1 MKIETSPLVLSKVIN
16 IEKLAGILNNFT
28 NLTKIDV
35 AVVDIFGKEVLSKR
49 INPNRS
55 ICNLVKG
62 MPFVRTCD
70 NSIKYGIFKSADL
83 GEPYTFKCGEMI
95 RCIAPIFV
103 DDKVIGGIALGPV
116 LLWDSDDFA
125 AIEFHNLK
133 EELGFNDYLLNDIL
147 EYTTKISCEYMNNA
161 VGLLSLIVGHICQ
174 ENNEFFKQRTKIMM
188 QQRRISELI
197 QEKKETKFA
206 SFKRTNNKDT
216 ELEKEFISLVQLGEK
231 EAAMN
236 TLNEIFGTV
245 ISRSKGNLDVIKNKT
260 LELLTDLSKSANI
273 MGTHSMELSSI
284 MVNYIP
290 KIMEELNFDKIFF
303 WVNEAVDKMTI
314 AIYNSRGYQKSNEYI
329 IKAINFIKTHYSD
342 NITLNDVAEHAY
354 VSPYYLSHLF
364 QKELGITFINYLIKI
379 RIDNA
384 ILLIQKGEREVQNIA
399 YKVGFNNSSYFIK
412 VFKNM
417 IGITPYKYIKVLN
430 ENIDNKQK

>member
-342 NITLNDVAEHAY
+342 DITLNDVA
-354 VSPYYLSHLF
+354 
-364 QKELGITFINYLIKI
+364 
-379 RIDNA
+379 
-384 ILLIQKGEREVQNIA
+384 
-399 YKVGFNNSSYFIK
+399 
-412 VFKNM
+412 
-417 IGITPYKYIKVLN
+417 
-430 ENIDNKQK
+430 

>member
-342 NITLNDVAEHAY
+342 DITLNDVAEHAY

-417 IGITPYKYIKVLN
+417 MGITPYKYIKVLN

>member
-83 GEPYTFKCGEMI
+83 GEPYTFKSGEMI

-342 NITLNDVAEHAY
+342 DITLNDVAEHAY

-412 VFKNM
+412 VFK
-417 IGITPYKYIKVLN
+417 
-430 ENIDNKQK
+430 